1 MRISMLESKRR
12 LFWGGFCFNTGEN
25 SRKSTSWPSYVVN
38 LAVSWLLRILILK
51 SKHRSM
57 AFVCEVSLYVC
68 EMSQKSAMGWLRLVG
83 SLKLQVSF
91 AKESYKRDHILQK
104 RPLILRSLLYIASWY
119 STFGIE
125 LICVIFLVCVKTPVE
140 IACCV
145 RNFSFFIFHC
155 SLLIFVFQLSRVRSI
170 PIWLLKQ
177 IW

>member
-104 RPLILRSLLYIASWY
+104 RPMILRILQIEATPYIAIWY
-119 STFGIE
+119 STFDIE
-125 LICVIFLVCVKTPVE
+125 LICVNFLQESTIKETIFCKRDL
-140 IACCV
+140 
-145 RNFSFFIFHC
+145 
-155 SLLIFVFQLSRVRSI
+155 
-170 PIWLLKQ
+170 
-177 IW
+177 